1 MKMVRGI
8 VRIVTVPVGQG
19 LGINAWDPDGEM

>member
-1 MKMVRGI
+1 MIAMG
-8 VRIVTVPVGQG
+8 RIVTVPVGQG